1 MNLIER
7 VKNIIVTPKT
17 EWETISGED
26 QNLASVITTYIVPLA
41 IVGAVCTFIG
51 YGFIGVSVGFFKM
64 KGIEWGI
71 KMAIIQ
77 LVSVLIG
84 AVVTTYVVDALAP
97 SFGSEKNI
105 NKSAQIVAYSY
116 TPSLVGAF
124 LTIFP
129 VISILG
135 SLFGLY
141 GIYLVYLG
149 LGPMK
154 KTPDDKKVIYMIVT
168 FVVLIV
174 ISMIVGTILSAIL
187 GTNVGASKFTIG

>member
-1 MNLIER
+1 MNIIER
-7 VKNIIVTPKT
+7 VKNIITSPKT
-17 EWETISGED
+17 EWDTIAGED

-41 IVGAVCTFIG
+41 LAGAVCTFIG
-51 YGFIGVSVGFFKM
+51 YGFIGMSIGFFKM

-71 KMAIIQ
+71 KMAVIQ
-77 LVSVLIG
+77 FVSVLIG

-124 LTIFP
+124 LTILP
-129 VISILG
+129 VISLLG

-154 KTPDDKKVIYMIVT
+154 KTPDDKKVIYMIIT

-174 ISMIVGTILSAIL
+174 ISMVVGTILGSIL
-187 GTNVGASKFTIG
+187 GTSVSASSFSVG